1 MGGRGRGLVPRPLTA
16 ESFAPYGEVV
26 TSAGRAGRQIN
37 AGTSVRVEMSEPDVL
52 AEGGTPSLSVF
63 RASARR
69 LPVDVRELERHRL
82 GSQTFLPLGR
92 TAFVAVVALGD
103 PAPDPETMAA
113 FYSDGRV
120 GITIRRGVWHHALL
134 SLDDGDYAVI
144 ERRGAHVDCDV
155 VELARPERLHAA
167 LA

>member
-1 MGGRGRGLVPRPLTA
+1 MGTRGLVPRPLTA
-16 ESFAPYGEVV
+16 GLFAPFGNVV
-26 TSAGRAGRQIN
+26 TSEGRAGRPIN
-37 AGTSVRVEMSEPDVL
+37 AGTSVRIEMPDLDVV
-52 AEGGTPSLSVF
+52 AEGGAPSLSVF

-69 LPVDVRELERHRL
+69 LPIDVRELERHRL
-82 GSQTFLPLGR
+82 SSQTFLPLGR

-103 PAPDPETMAA
+103 AAPDPATLAA

-134 SLDDGDYAVI
+134 SLEDGDYAVI

>member
-1 MGGRGRGLVPRPLTA
+1 MGERGLVPRPLTA

-52 AEGGTPSLSVF
+52 AEGGAPSLSVF

-103 PAPDPETMAA
+103 PPPDPPTKAA
-113 FYSDGRV
+113 FYSD
-120 GITIRRGVWHHALL
+120 
-134 SLDDGDYAVI
+134 
-144 ERRGAHVDCDV
+144 
-155 VELARPERLHAA
+155 
-167 LA
+167 

>member
-1 MGGRGRGLVPRPLTA
+1 MGERGLELRPLTA
-16 ESFAPYGEVV
+16 ESFAPYGELV

-37 AGTSVRVEMSEPDVL
+37 AGTSVRVAMPDPDVL

-69 LPVDVRELERHRL
+69 LPIDVRELERHRL
-82 GSQTFLPLGR
+82 SSQTFLPLGR

-103 PAPDPETMAA
+103 PAPDPETLAA
-113 FYSDGRV
+113 FFSDGRM

-144 ERRGAHVDCDV
+144 ERRGAQVDCDV
-155 VELARPERLHAA
+155 VELARPARLNAA
-167 LA
+167 PA

>member
-1 MGGRGRGLVPRPLTA
+1 MGTRGLVPRPLTA
-16 ESFAPYGEVV
+16 GLFAPYGDVV
-26 TSAGRAGRQIN
+26 TSEGRAGRPIN
-37 AGTSVRVEMSEPDVL
+37 AGTSVRIEMPDLDVV
-52 AEGGTPSLSVF
+52 AEGGAPSLSVF

-69 LPVDVRELERHRL
+69 LPIDVRELERHRL

-103 PAPDPETMAA
+103 PAPDPATLAA

-134 SLDDGDYAVI
+134 SLEDGDYAVI
-144 ERRGAHVDCDV
+144 ERRGVQVDCDV

>member
-1 MGGRGRGLVPRPLTA
+1 MGTGGLVPRPLTA
-16 ESFAPYGEVV
+16 ALFAPYGDVV
-26 TSAGRAGRQIN
+26 TSEGRAGRPIN
-37 AGTSVRVEMSEPDVL
+37 AGTSVRVEMPDLDVV
-52 AEGGTPSLSVF
+52 AEGGAPSLSVF

-69 LPVDVRELERHRL
+69 LPIEVRVLERHRL

-103 PAPDPETMAA
+103 PAPDPATLAA

-134 SLDDGDYAVI
+134 SLEDGDYAVI
-144 ERRGAHVDCDV
+144 ERRGVHVDCDV